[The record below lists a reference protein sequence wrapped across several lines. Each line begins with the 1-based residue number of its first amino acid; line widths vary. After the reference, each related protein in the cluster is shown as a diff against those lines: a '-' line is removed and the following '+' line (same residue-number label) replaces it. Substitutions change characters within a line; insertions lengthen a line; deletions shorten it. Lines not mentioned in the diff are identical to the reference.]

1 MSTPLYNRTGKR
13 WTINETLSLQRQ
25 FELLNLSIDEMAA
38 KHQRTPNAIMFKLDY
53 EGWADYNELYADY
66 HDVPPPLISDSDSE
80 TNVSMQPIPHVSP
93 NVETEAR
100 ICILEK
106 KLDNLIKLL
115 TKPQVSTA
123 VEVKPWW

>member
-25 FELLNLSIDEMAA
+25 FELLNLSIDEMAE

-66 HDVPPPLISDSDSE
+66 HDVPPPLISDSDSDSE
-80 TNVSMQPIPHVSP
+80 TTVSMQPIQQ
-93 NVETEAR
+93 ETYSVEAR

-123 VEVKPWW
+123 VELKPWY